1 MSFKSK
7 TFCIMTTNLWR
18 KHLTS
23 IQSPIRTSSFQF
35 VMFLF
40 HPQHFYSF
48 IFIIKTQKKE
58 YIGEFYL
65 CLLFIFIL
73 CSFFVFLSII
83 LYSVLV
89 SLFFIVH
96 LFTLVSLSLE
106 TLDQPVSKEAVT
118 IYVDYLIK
126 KKRIKKRK

>member
-1 MSFKSK
+1 
-7 TFCIMTTNLWR
+7 
-18 KHLTS
+18 
-23 IQSPIRTSSFQF
+23 
-35 VMFLF
+35 MFLF

-65 CLLFIFIL
+65 CLLFILIL
-73 CSFFVFLSII
+73 CSFFVFLSF
-83 LYSVLV
+83 Y
-89 SLFFIVH
+89 